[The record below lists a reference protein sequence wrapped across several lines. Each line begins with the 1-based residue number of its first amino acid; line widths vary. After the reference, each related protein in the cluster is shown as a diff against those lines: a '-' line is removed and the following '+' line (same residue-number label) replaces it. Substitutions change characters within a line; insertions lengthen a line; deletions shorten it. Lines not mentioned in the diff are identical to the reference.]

1 MIVFAEE
8 LEQWLWE
15 EGMWLWLSTSN
26 GGNSAG
32 EAGVWLCATQRGRY
46 FLVGRF

>member
-15 EGMWLWLSTSN
+15 EGMWPWLSGSN

-32 EAGVWLCATQRGRY
+32 ECGFVPPREEDIFR
-46 FLVGRF
+46 